1 MCPRRRSREPGWKA
15 RATGRQECLPHKA
28 SALLRRLRDRGSLAS
43 MNRRAFCRGGVLA
56 AAAGVIAK
64 PVVAAAEAPP
74 APMKLVIGSD
84 HAGFPLKGPVIEL
97 LRSWGHTVNDVGTYS
112 TEPVDF
118 PDIARKVCSEILSG
132 RAQRGIMVC
141 GTGVGAAIAGNKVRG
156 IRAALCHDTFCAHQ
170 CVEHD
175 NVNLL
180 CVGAWIIGIKLAE
193 EILRAYL
200 NARFSDDEDFRRR
213 VKKLEELEGY
223 RP

>member
-1 MCPRRRSREPGWKA
+1 
-15 RATGRQECLPHKA
+15 
-28 SALLRRLRDRGSLAS
+28 
-43 MNRRAFCRGGVLA
+43 MNRRTFCREGVLV
-56 AAAGVIAK
+56 AAAGMIAK
-64 PVVAAAEAPP
+64 PASASGVAPGV
-74 APMKLVIGSD
+74 PMKLVIGSD

-112 TEPVDF
+112 AAPVDF
-118 PDIARKVCSEILSG
+118 PDIARKVCGEILSG
-132 RAQRGIMVC
+132 RVQRGIMVC

-175 NVNLL
+175 DVNLL
-180 CVGAWIIGIKLAE
+180 CVGAWIIGVKLAE

-200 NARFSDDEDFRRR
+200 NARFSTDEDFRRR
-213 VKKLEELEGY
+213 VRKLEELENF